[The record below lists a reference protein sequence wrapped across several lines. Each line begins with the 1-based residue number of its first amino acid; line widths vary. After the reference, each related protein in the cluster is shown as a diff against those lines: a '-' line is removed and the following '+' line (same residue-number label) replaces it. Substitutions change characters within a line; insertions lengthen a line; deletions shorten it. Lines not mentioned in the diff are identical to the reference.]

1 MTEQVAEVD
10 SPQNETETADV
21 AEASTEDIRAAL
33 GLAPAPEA
41 TQGDAPEAE
50 GEVGQ
55 PAPAE
60 GLSQGQVTGSVET
73 EDDRL
78 AKRRIRPR
86 TAEDQQV
93 IDLYRSEGFGGSFDD
108 ASQIIYGQRNQP
120 QPQAAQQQ
128 APPQGDP
135 HAAERQYAKKLQSE
149 IGQLEARV
157 DESAENLDTADA
169 LKYQRAI
176 MKRELALQKMETRHE
191 RNAERKREQDFNT
204 HRSTAED
211 SRDRV
216 FNAYPELADGSSVT
230 RKQFDNYVAN
240 MQGDPNYAS
249 VFESPKWPEVMAA
262 HFAAHVP
269 MQAQQLPA
277 PVQAPPHQAPVM
289 GNQARV
295 LTSGTTAQP
304 ANSQPTAQQVVQNL
318 PNLSRDDLYAALGQ
332 NDGRRYLT

>member
-10 SPQNETETADV
+10 SPQNETETAEL
-21 AEASTEDIRAAL
+21 AEASTDDIRAAL
-33 GLAPAPEA
+33 GLEPAPEV
-41 TQGDAPEAE
+41 TQEGAPQTE
-50 GEVGQ
+50 GEVEQ
-55 PAPAE
+55 PADGEAPQAVAE
-60 GLSQGQVTGSVET
+60 GPVET
-73 EDDRL
+73 DEERL

-93 IDLYRSEGFGGSFDD
+93 IDLYRSEGFGGTFDE

-128 APPQGDP
+128 RAPQTDP
-135 HAAERQYAKKLQSE
+135 NATARRHAHQIHTE
-149 IGQLEARV
+149 IKQLESKV

-176 MKRELALQKMETRHE
+176 MKRELALQKLETRYE
-191 RNAERKREQDFNT
+191 RDQERRREQEFNT
-204 HRSTAED
+204 HRSTAEG

-216 FNAYPELADGSSVT
+216 YQAYPELADGDSVT

-240 MQGDPNYAS
+240 AQHDPNYAS
-249 VFESPKWPEVMAA
+249 VFESPKWPELMAA
-262 HFAAHVP
+262 QFAAHTPV
-269 MQAQQLPA
+269 QAQQLPA
-277 PVQAPPHQAPVM
+277 PVQAPPQQAPVM
-289 GNQARV
+289 GTHARV

-304 ANSQPTAQQVVQNL
+304 ANSQPTAQQVVQSL

-332 NDGRRYLT
+332 SDGQRYLT